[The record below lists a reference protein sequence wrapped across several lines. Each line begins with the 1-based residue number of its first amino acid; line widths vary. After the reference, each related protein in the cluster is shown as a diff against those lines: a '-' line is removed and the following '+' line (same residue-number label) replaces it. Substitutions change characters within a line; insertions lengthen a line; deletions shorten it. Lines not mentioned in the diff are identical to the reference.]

1 MIMSGADK
9 VRAKANAES
18 GKIRRTA
25 QRRELAL
32 VSKSDGKRNPRPPS
46 GNHAPSGSGWM
57 LDQCIAAYLSNDDA
71 VESYLITK
79 ALVNKA
85 KKGDVFA
92 AQFLAERSQ
101 GKPKQKL
108 DVGVSGQLSVALLDA
123 LIPEPETPNV

>member
-1 MIMSGADK
+1 
-9 VRAKANAES
+9 
-18 GKIRRTA
+18 
-25 QRRELAL
+25 
-32 VSKSDGKRNPRPPS
+32 
-46 GNHAPSGSGWM
+46 M